1 MNESKRKK
9 VYAKCKGHCAY
20 CGRPITLEEMTADH
34 VVPKA
39 AGGSNKISNLL
50 PCCRECNSSKANSSL
65 SQYRTEVNIK
75 WKEMRSPVTRNP
87 IFYFE
92 RNNNHKRSK
101 IMKENDW
108 NSKKESC
115 QKASDD
121 LAETLKAVVEN
132 RLGVKFNNVD
142 VHYTSKNNMQV
153 TLYFSGINLSKI
165 TIAAIMELKGDIKA
179 QGYWINSESSDS
191 LSLSWKW

>member
-1 MNESKRKK
+1 
-9 VYAKCKGHCAY
+9 
-20 CGRPITLEEMTADH
+20 MTADH

-39 AGGSNKISNLL
+39 AGGLNKISNLL

-65 SQYRTEVNIK
+65 SQYRAEVNMK
-75 WKEMRSPVTRNP
+75 WKGMRSPVTHNP

-121 LAETLKAVVEN
+121 LAETLKTVVEN

>member
-65 SQYRTEVNIK
+65 SQYRAEVNIK
-75 WKEMRSPVTRNP
+75 
-87 IFYFE
+87 
-92 RNNNHKRSK
+92 
-101 IMKENDW
+101 
-108 NSKKESC
+108 
-115 QKASDD
+115 
-121 LAETLKAVVEN
+121 
-132 RLGVKFNNVD
+132 
-142 VHYTSKNNMQV
+142 
-153 TLYFSGINLSKI
+153 
-165 TIAAIMELKGDIKA
+165 
-179 QGYWINSESSDS
+179 
-191 LSLSWKW
+191 

>member
-1 MNESKRKK
+1 
-9 VYAKCKGHCAY
+9 
-20 CGRPITLEEMTADH
+20 
-34 VVPKA
+34 
-39 AGGSNKISNLL
+39 
-50 PCCRECNSSKANSSL
+50 
-65 SQYRTEVNIK
+65 
-75 WKEMRSPVTRNP
+75 
-87 IFYFE
+87 
-92 RNNNHKRSK
+92 
-101 IMKENDW
+101 MKENDW